1 MPLDTT
7 GLRPLDTSGLRPLGS
22 GGEAGGR
29 GFDTSGL
36 TRLDTSGLTPMEP
49 EGPGAISR
57 GFVSGLLQ
65 QNPELASEAMEG
77 LSHLAPEQLRGAFG
91 DASRSLREW
100 SQMSPEEYAP
110 RARSLWESE
119 SLGEALT
126 WAGEAF
132 GQGIASTVP
141 SIITGTAGAV
151 TGGRV
156 GGRAGGLVGGA
167 AGAAVPS
174 AALNYGEVYR
184 ALKEEGVDPE
194 RAAEV
199 GAYAAVPMVA
209 LDTLSIGP
217 IITRLGGIDKVRQ
230 EASRRIARRI
240 AQEAARGAGRE
251 GITEAAQDV
260 VKEIAVSIETDQ
272 PFWTVENLGEFV
284 ESGIA
289 GAMVG
294 GTLGGAAG
302 IRPDQQAATQAPPTF
317 QPGDRVQ
324 WIGDEGKS
332 FAGTVTAVG
341 RGGNV
346 YQVQR
351 DDGNTAMVGS
361 SYLSAAGAP
370 VEITPDDAASPLPTD
385 AIRQGKEIIQDAL
398 EGRQR
403 PEAPVEAPVDL
414 PQGAVPADVLLGAEV
429 EQQTPSVDSS
439 APISDPVAEPGAQP
453 FQVTAEWQPVP
464 EGAVLPGGVQV
475 TMDMETG
482 QQMARQAPEAAP
494 QTAPEAVQPA
504 PEAIQAPEQQP
515 QQDVAPTFDPNQY
528 LPEARRYVTEGSGRL
543 TPEAL
548 GRHLGIEPQQ
558 AQQVLATLTTTPDS
572 GILVGR
578 DGRLRRAPRQTAPM
592 DVLGF
597 LASRGGIRDDEGHD
611 LRRSRDLQR
620 LVPGH
625 GPLIRPNGLHIDDAG
640 EALWE
645 AGYFGDPETTPRP
658 GEREVLD
665 LIEEASRRRIY
676 TPEQQ
681 EVMDAR
687 QREARQAD
695 QEESI
700 RQEIRNLGRELGE
713 PFAESDIRSIM
724 DIIAEDGLETEAAVD
739 FYVERLALQA
749 VDQASR
755 EDQEAAYD
763 IPFDP
768 VEDEQASSAP
778 GVGARDSQPARE
790 PGDTTE
796 GAESRPPA
804 AEIGRPQEQVA
815 PPPVTEQT
823 DQGEQVVIPG
833 AEQRPQSEAAQQQAE
848 GLGPVLT
855 IADHSEK
862 SIIITGQTRENIDR
876 IKAAVPGVRPL
887 WNRRAKGW
895 IFPKKRESQVREALA
910 DLLGDAPQEP
920 AASADAFPEQA
931 APEGYPEGYPV
942 GDEIAAG
949 GPTPALRNWIMRAP
963 DADLQQALD
972 QVGSDGLVSRAIQ
985 REQEN
990 RQRRL
995 QETEA
1000 QTADGFRGQL
1010 EATGEATDAGG
1021 TIFQIRR
1028 SRDGRTWG
1036 VQTRREGEA
1045 TATFRGP
1052 GGPGE
1057 VWSRDEAIR
1066 RAVRDAILPRPA
1078 ERPATYGASNT
1089 LVTRERAEELRRRL
1103 REKLRG
1109 QLSSGVD
1116 PELIALGTE
1125 LAVFHLEAGARS
1137 FADYSRAMVADLG
1150 EAARP
1155 YLRSW
1160 YEGARHFPGL
1170 DTTGMT
1176 PAAEI
1181 EDTPADTAT
1190 PAASPATVRPD
1201 APQESD
1207 DGVQG
1212 TVPPGDARAGAADV
1226 QPAAPDRGAGRPSEP
1241 EGGRG
1246 AADVRGADGG
1256 RPEAAQRP
1264 AGTAVPQ
1271 TGGGSRPGDPDRVP
1285 AGGRSG
1291 TRGSAG
1297 EAARVK
1303 GENFTIEPGALQEGR
1318 GRVQKAR
1325 DNIRAI
1331 ELMRE
1336 IEAEGRPATRAEQEQ
1351 LALYVGWGGLKGAF
1365 PDAQGRFEKGLEQVG
1380 ERLRELMSETEYA
1393 TARRSMQYAHYTSE
1407 AIVSFM
1413 WEAARRMG
1421 FAGGK
1426 VFEPGMGIGNF
1437 AGLMPADIAT
1447 RSDYNGIELDH
1458 TTARIA
1464 RLLYPRYGVR
1474 QDDFTR
1480 APLPKD
1486 TFDLVIGNPPFA
1498 DVAVRSDPN
1507 YPQGFL
1513 LHDYFFAKSLDAVRP
1528 GGLLAFIS
1536 SAGTMNKLDDG
1547 ARKYLAERADLA
1559 GAIRL
1564 PGNAFEKNAGTSVTT
1579 DIIFLRKKDPNAIFD
1594 RAVPAEVWT
1603 ETTEMTLPDK
1613 DGNPH
1618 RGNVN
1623 RYFAENPDMV
1633 LGEQGFFD
1641 PLYLNRYAVRAPRDF
1656 DLEAALKRALGRL
1669 PEKIVSEPQD
1679 ATDRANIDFGTS
1691 ERKEGSFYLGRDGQ
1705 LMQQRQGVGV
1715 PVQRRGKG
1723 VEGGRTAAEIE
1734 RIEALIPVRDALRA
1748 VYAADLAE
1756 DSANAARARERLN
1769 KAYDAFVERF
1779 GPINKANFQYRRPT
1793 IIQQESARAEAR
1805 EEARYAGTPW
1815 REGDFDPSEMIEAGA
1830 SLSEIARAR
1839 KAAREAAEKAGRP
1852 FDEGT
1857 FDPADMPD
1865 LVIEKRPNIDPFMDD
1880 PESYRLRAIED
1891 YNDQTGEARKTDV
1904 FFKNVITREREPQIS
1919 SAHDAVLYVLNKFGR
1934 LDLRE
1939 VAAAAGISESQAIE
1953 ELGDGIYRLPGT
1965 DNQWVTRDEYLS
1977 GNVRRKLRQARAAA
1991 QRDPALQ
1998 RNVDALEAVQPDP
2011 LPPSEISA
2019 NLGMPWI
2026 PTEVIERFG
2035 TEALGL
2041 DSLNVSYIPKLA
2053 QWSVSG
2059 DTDSVAARSTW
2070 GTDKRSAPALLSD
2083 ALNRQDPR
2091 IYREIRTPDG
2101 TRRELDEVATE
2112 AAQDKVRALKERF
2125 ADWIWSDPERAQS
2138 LADLYNEEYNN
2149 LRVREYDGSYL
2160 TTPGISAAW
2169 RWRPHQTRV
2178 IARIIQSG
2186 NTYMA
2191 HSVGAGKTSAMIGAG
2206 MEMRRL
2212 GLVRKPMYVVPNHM
2226 LGQFTKEF
2234 YEQYPTARIAVA
2246 DERRFHT
2253 SRRKQFIAD
2262 VANEDLDAII
2272 ITHSAFGMIP
2282 VSEQFQDNLI
2292 QEQIAEY
2299 RQLLEEVKSEGGD
2312 NRITRSR
2319 IEKQIERL
2327 EQRLSGRAQGRR
2339 DQVYTFEEMGV
2350 DFLFVDEAH
2359 LFRKLDFA
2367 TKMSNVKGIS
2377 PEGSKASWD
2386 LFVKSR
2392 WLETVNPGRNLVLA
2406 SGTPVTNTMAELY
2419 SLSRYLQPQ
2428 ELRDRGIEHFDA
2440 WAGAYG
2446 DTVTQL
2452 EQNPAGG
2459 YQPVT
2464 RFAKFVNVPELSNMV
2479 RQVMDVVTSKQLEQ
2493 YVTRPRLKGGKRQM
2507 NLAEKSEQLEAYQQ
2521 HLAARMQAIAERKGP
2536 PKKGD
2541 DIILNVINDGRHAA
2555 IDMRLVNP
2563 DLPNDPG
2570 SKLNLLVDNVYRIWK
2585 QSKRQKFYQP
2595 GAEGYS
2601 AKPVDTGPATQMI
2614 FANLGLSSARGFS
2627 VPDYIRSEL
2636 QRRGVPK
2643 DEIALIGD
2651 YKSHVAKQRLFNDM
2665 NEGKVRVL
2673 IGSTSKMATGVN
2685 AQRRLYAL
2693 HNLDPLWY
2701 PADDEQRNGRIL
2713 RQGNMNPEIEIHDY
2727 STKGTYDSTMWG
2739 MMETKARFIQ
2749 GFFEGDPN
2757 LRDMEDL
2764 GEASQYEQAKA
2775 LTTADPRLIELTDLR
2790 QQLERARRRKAA
2802 HEREAYALKQRLS
2815 AARNDV
2821 AYWSAR
2827 IPQIEADIA
2836 KRQDLRGDNFQARVD
2851 GKTYSERVEFGDLL
2865 LGRLEIMAGEQRDYS
2880 SHKIGEI
2887 SGFDII
2893 ADVWGS
2899 GDNRR
2904 SALAIVREG
2913 NYEQEIKVSGSSR
2926 GLVQSIEAALRG
2938 FEADLANARQRLERA
2953 ERTIRDAEG
2962 QGETSY
2968 SGDAEI
2974 ERLTERVRA
2983 LEREL
2988 APKKEEAAPG
2998 EGGEPIVLQEGD
3010 PLLAMSQFVSEEAE
3024 WQAMIGALDPVSL
3037 EGNER
3042 ARRFVMERGRIDGYE
3057 HLVATNL
3064 ETGQVVAVGTSQRAS
3079 FVTLPS
3085 DLAAPLESPESE
3097 IVVHHNH
3104 PRNSPLSRGD
3114 ISALG
3119 GGGLRLIFAH
3129 GIHGSLSAARLT
3141 PAVRAVLGRGGPKG
3155 RASISAI
3162 AQEAY
3167 VAVYDA
3173 LLGPVMRG
3181 EIRARDADTFHLEV
3195 ANRALARAG
3204 IIEYFST
3211 IEPPGEQVFEQA
3223 VDTASRRA
3231 ANAAR
3236 QQFPQIQLLDGGRAR
3251 SVRAHRDMALILG
3264 RDARPAEG
3272 RSGGTARDQAGR
3284 RNDRPEGSRSPELT
3298 PEQLFLLEEQGGFR
3312 GITVPRPR
3320 LSNTE
3325 LAAVRGIIRRVSGL
3339 RDFEQADSIPIE
3351 AGPAAAAW
3359 GRPEGGGTAGGGYVP
3374 TRDAI
3379 ILAMDSASPRAAY
3392 HESFHRLQNLFL
3404 TDREKAA
3411 LAADHDRLR
3420 DLLKREGVRSAEQ
3433 VDRMAGSEIEAEAFA
3448 AFATAKAEGQPVTGF
3463 PMRARMALAKI
3474 ERVVRAVR
3482 NWLRGRGYQTWED
3495 VFERAAAGE
3504 VARRLPRDAQGRF
3517 VSPSAITDTRM
3528 RYSVNEPIRPERN
3541 FPLRNPGR
3549 NAPTARNGAEA
3560 RRRAMN
3566 QWLGMQPLDQ
3576 AFRLPFHLFGGID
3589 QRGEWNWGRYLNQ
3602 QAERIITNAKFSDES
3617 RFAWIN
3623 PVLQK
3628 ARAGLLDRYGLDPAY
3643 IERERQR
3650 GLDERR
3656 ILAQVPE
3663 IMQMLN
3669 DQNIGMEEAK
3679 VLHAVL
3685 TGEEVADAEMAKLA
3699 EPIRNAIDDMGAEAV
3714 RYGLLSPEAYERNRG
3729 AYLHR
3734 VYQKHENDMGG
3745 LTRWVSR
3752 SMASQRKKII
3762 GEQFKGRGLWIEVP
3776 MSRLMRDMP
3785 GFREAQRGEVVK
3797 GERLRVLDRVE
3808 HTEQEELRGISSSA
3822 RKRVLDRV
3830 YLPEGEAVP
3839 PRFADYA
3846 DRGVWEVRG
3855 QKGGKVVLWRDF
3867 TREERRRMGEIV
3879 DARYTIA
3886 KTYMQMA
3893 HDLAVGKF
3901 YHDIA
3906 QNEDWSQAKEP
3917 ADGKVVDALE
3927 FGRFDRVGR
3936 TDVEWVR
3943 VPDTK
3948 IANSQTKRYG
3958 ALAGRYL
3965 RAEIWR
3971 DIQELERMQN
3981 PTFWNQALTQWK
3993 LNKTARNP
4001 VVHMNNV
4008 MSNLALM
4015 DLADVRSSDL
4025 VNAIASMVNR
4035 DDAFL
4040 EAQENGA
4047 FGSDMVAVE
4056 IRRNTLQPILER
4068 IQRESQGGRNT
4079 IESKLGLLGRLAD
4092 GIWGFAK
4099 GLDRRMVE
4107 LYQLEDEVF
4116 RMATYL
4122 RKRDLGFSPTE
4133 AALQA
4138 RDQFLNYDIRA
4149 PWVNA
4154 ARRSVLPFISYTYRA
4169 VPVVARSVMLRPWK
4183 LAKYATIAYAANAL
4197 AYMVLGDEGDEDEER
4212 RSLRTEEQG
4221 STWLGAPRMMR
4232 LPWNDDYG
4240 NPVFLDVR
4248 RWVPA
4253 GDIFDMNQGQSAIPV
4268 PAPLQFGG
4276 PLMLAGEFIL
4286 NRQAFTGQEITNDL
4300 TDDWWD
4306 KSAKVT
4312 DWAWKSWM
4320 PSAPWIPGSW
4330 YWERIGNAM
4339 SGARDFRGRPYSVPQ
4354 AVLSSAGIKVKPQD
4368 VRQGFYFHGLEF
4380 NRVEQELR
4388 AQMRRLARDRQ
4399 RGLITERRFE
4409 RERVRLITKM
4419 RRLGERRRQV
4429 FQGSD

>member
-260 VKEIAVSIETDQ
+260 IKEIAVSIETDQ

-284 ESGIA
+284 ESGMA

-341 RGGNV
+341 RGGEV

-351 DDGNTAMVGS
+351 DDGDTAMVGS
-361 SYLSAAGAP
+361 RYLSAAGAP

-687 QREARQAD
+687 QREAWQAD
-695 QEESI
+695 EEESI
-700 RQEIRNLGRELGE
+700 RQEIQNLGRELGE
-713 PFAESDIRSIM
+713 PLAESDIRSIM

-833 AEQRPQSEAAQQQAE
+833 AEQRPQSEVAQQQAE

-910 DLLGDAPQEP
+910 DLLGDAPQEAPHTLDPTSIDP
-920 AASADAFPEQA
+920 AGPRAREAFRADLAEKRKARLGYTTYWLNNAAAGHWFGVKRTDAEPSETIAPPRGEPVWDFQQAIDAVMADAFPEQA

-942 GDEIAAG
+942 GDDISG
-949 GPTPALRNWIMRAP
+949 SDPSIALRNWAVRAS
-963 DADLQQALD
+963 DEDLELAL
-972 QVGSDGLVSRAIQ
+972 QKAGHKRPVRRLIENTQKTRRETQ
-985 REQEN
+985 RRIERERQRQEN
-990 RQRRL
+990 VRRL

-1010 EATGEATDAGG
+1010 EATGEAIDADG

-1045 TATFRGP
+1045 TVTFRGP

-1421 FAGGK
+1421 FTGGK

-1991 QRDPALQ
+1991 QRDPSLQ

-2169 RWRPHQTRV
+2169 RWRPHQKRV

-2327 EQRLSGRAQGRR
+2327 EQRLSGRSQGRR

-2440 WAGAYG
+2440 WAGAFG

-2521 HLAARMQAIAERKGP
+2521 HLAARMQAIAARKGP

-2815 AARNDV
+2815 AARNDA

-2998 EGGEPIVLQEGD
+2998 EGGEP
-3010 PLLAMSQFVSEEAE
+3010 
-3024 WQAMIGALDPVSL
+3024 
-3037 EGNER
+3037 
-3042 ARRFVMERGRIDGYE
+3042 RISYTMPDGW
-3057 HLVATNL
+3057 
-3064 ETGQVVAVGTSQRAS
+3064 GT
-3079 FVTLPS
+3079 
-3085 DLAAPLESPESE
+3085 
-3097 IVVHHNH
+3097 
-3104 PRNSPLSRGD
+3104 
-3114 ISALG
+3114 
-3119 GGGLRLIFAH
+3119 
-3129 GIHGSLSAARLT
+3129 
-3141 PAVRAVLGRGGPKG
+3141 
-3155 RASISAI
+3155 
-3162 AQEAY
+3162 
-3167 VAVYDA
+3167 
-3173 LLGPVMRG
+3173 
-3181 EIRARDADTFHLEV
+3181 
-3195 ANRALARAG
+3195 
-3204 IIEYFST
+3204 
-3211 IEPPGEQVFEQA
+3211 
-3223 VDTASRRA
+3223 
-3231 ANAAR
+3231 
-3236 QQFPQIQLLDGGRAR
+3236 
-3251 SVRAHRDMALILG
+3251 
-3264 RDARPAEG
+3264 AEG
-3272 RSGGTARDQAGR
+3272 G
-3284 RNDRPEGSRSPELT
+3284 
-3298 PEQLFLLEEQGGFR
+3298 
-3312 GITVPRPR
+3312 TVPRPR

-3359 GRPEGGGTAGGGYVP
+3359 GRPEGGGTAGGAYVA

-3379 ILAMDSASPRAAY
+3379 ILAMDSASPRGAY
-3392 HESFHRLQNLFL
+3392 HESFHRLQSLFL

-3420 DLLKREGVRSAEQ
+3420 DLLKREGVRSADQ

-3517 VSPSAITDTRM
+3517 VSPSAITDTPEFRRWFADSKVVDESGNPLVVYHGTRARFEAFEVAPTGARRTYDIDADRGFFFSSSRQVAQTYAADTSRSERLASRLGRGGRVEGVYLQIQNPMEMDMRHGEYDARVFADTIDAAKEAGHDGVVFRNVWDDGYRDSGEASDVWVAFRPQQIKAVDNRGSFDPEDARM